1 MTEPARARKRFTSK
15 PKWRLFDEKFPE
27 YRWQYVKQTLMATLS
42 MLGVLLLLDLVEQTV
57 LIASLGASTFI
68 VFSMPHTKRSEPRY
82 LLGGY
87 AVGAL
92 AGCSL
97 SLVATALIDM
107 ELSDA
112 RLIEVCFA
120 ALALG
125 CAFLVMVVTDTEH
138 PPAAAL
144 ALGFVLNEW
153 DLYALIVVLSGI
165 ALITAIKELIKPRL
179 LDLI

>member
-1 MTEPARARKRFTSK
+1 MNEPEPTRPRFKSR
-15 PKWRLFDEKFPE
+15 PAWRLFDDDFREH
-27 YRWQYVKQTLMATLS
+27 RLQYLKQTLMATAS

-68 VFSMPHTKRSEPRY
+68 VFSMPHTKRSRPRY

-87 AVGAL
+87 LVGAL
-92 AGCSL
+92 SGCSL
-97 SLVATALIDM
+97 SAVAALLIDM
-107 ELSDA
+107 SIADA
-112 RLIEVCFA
+112 RVIEVCFA

-125 CAFLVMVVTDTEH
+125 CAFLIMVVTDTEH

-165 ALITAIKELIKPRL
+165 GLITAIKELMKPRL

>member
-1 MTEPARARKRFTSK
+1 MTEPTRTRQRFTSK
-15 PKWRLFDEKFPE
+15 PAWRLFDEKFADH
-27 YRWQYVKQTLMATLS
+27 RGQYIKQTLMATLS
-42 MLGVLLLLDLVEQTV
+42 MMGVLLLLDLVEQTV

-68 VFSMPHTKRSEPRY
+68 VFSMPHTKRSNPRY

-87 AVGAL
+87 LVGAVC
-92 AGCSL
+92 GCSL
-97 SLVATALIDM
+97 SVLAATLIDM
-107 ELSDA
+107 SIADA
-112 RLIEVCFA
+112 RMIEVCFA

-125 CAFLVMVVTDTEH
+125 CAFLIMVLTDTEH

-144 ALGFVLNEW
+144 ALGFVLDDW

-165 ALITAIKELIKPRL
+165 GLITAIKELIKPRL